1 MPKKLELGVTIRVTE
16 SGASQTVSCK
26 GTLSNAISTQSVC
39 SGDWDPAFPASS
51 QVMPLLTPLLLV
63 PGRTG
68 SSTNDMHLPGGTNK
82 NTAPQTSP
90 PAPETLIQWVK
101 DRCQRFLFFSRTLG
115 NSSHQK
121 IWDDI
126 DLVQNLL
133 MRERQTC
140 GWSLPVKGALTERKF
155 AWP

>member
-1 MPKKLELGVTIRVTE
+1 MGLLKLYRAKGPCQMQFRLSRSAVGTEICISSKLTGDAFADTIAAGPRPHWEQDECRSVF
-16 SGASQTVSCK
+16 
-26 GTLSNAISTQSVC
+26 SNLH
-39 SGDWDPAFPASS
+39 D
-51 QVMPLLTPLLLV
+51 
-63 PGRTG
+63 
-68 SSTNDMHLPGGTNK
+68 DMHLPGGTNK
-82 NTAPQTSP
+82 NTAPQTP
-90 PAPETLIQWVK
+90 PLETLIQWVK

-140 GWSLPVKGALTERKF
+140 G
-155 AWP
+155 